1 MKNKMKK
8 LIVALFAAAALPL
21 AAHSADIKIGFQKG
35 SGLLS
40 MIKAQGSMEQALR
53 GHQVTWIEFP
63 AGPQMLE
70 ALNAGSIDFGSTG
83 APPPVFAQAGGV
95 DLLYVGA
102 EPAPVHSEAI
112 VVPRDSP
119 LRSVA
124 ALKGKRVAF
133 QKGSGSHFLL
143 ACALNQAGL
152 KISDIVPV
160 YLSPS
165 DARAAFVSGSI
176 DAWVVWDPY
185 FASAQKAYQVRVLA
199 DYSGLALANGF
210 YLASRHFVQQSPQL
224 LGTLLEQV
232 SASGQWANAH
242 PQQTAASLAQ
252 LTGLPAD
259 IVATWLARSRFGAT
273 PVTPVIVANQQ
284 RVADLFYQQKLIPKP
299 VDIASRVWTWQPR
312 AGVRRD

>member
-8 LIVALFAAAALPL
+8 WIVALFAAAALPL
-21 AAHSADIKIGFQKG
+21 AAHSAEIRIGFQKG

-40 MIKAQGSMEQALR
+40 MIKAQGSMEKALT
-53 GHQVTWIEFP
+53 GHQVKWIEFP

-95 DLLYVGA
+95 ELLYVGA

-112 VVPRDSP
+112 FVPKDSP
-119 LRSVA
+119 LRTVA

-143 ACALNQAGL
+143 ASALNQAGL
-152 KISDIVPV
+152 KIADIVPV

-199 DYSGLALANGF
+199 DYTGLPLANGF
-210 YLASRHFVQQSPQL
+210 YLASRRFVQQSPQL
-224 LGTLLEQV
+224 VGALLEQV
-232 SASGQWANAH
+232 SASGQWAYAH

-273 PVTPVIVANQQ
+273 PVTPAIVANQQ
-284 RVADLFYQQKLIPKP
+284 RVANLFYEQKLIPKQ
-299 VDIASRVWTWQPR
+299 VDIASRVWAWQPR
-312 AGVRRD
+312 PGVRRD